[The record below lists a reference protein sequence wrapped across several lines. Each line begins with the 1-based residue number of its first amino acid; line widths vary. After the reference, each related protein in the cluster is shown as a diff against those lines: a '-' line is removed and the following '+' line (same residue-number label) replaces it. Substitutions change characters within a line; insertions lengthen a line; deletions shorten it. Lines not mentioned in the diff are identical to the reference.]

1 MAWVFSHK
9 SFLTKSFSPK
19 SWEFGD
25 VAPDVAV
32 IARGGAVQL
41 KRIYDAKVTAYGA
54 ASVTRAG
61 RVTAVGEDFWPQI
74 VVIPAQGYARGKAAT
89 TRANNAQASAA
100 ATCYA
105 GHTTCRSYSA
115 PLDATA
121 AAMGYAISAS
131 HLTHYANPTY
141 AASSSAA
148 LRGNVAITSGNDATA
163 RGQKRLT
170 TKQIVALTRL

>member
-1 MAWVFSHK
+1 VFQSK
-9 SFLTKSFSPK
+9 SFLPKSFSPK

-25 VAPDVAV
+25 LVPAED
-32 IARGGAVQL
+32 ARTAGGTVQL
-41 KRIYDAKVTAYGA
+41 KRIHDAKVTAYGA

-61 RVTAVGEDFWPQI
+61 RITAVGEDFWPQI
-74 VVIPAQGYARGKAAT
+74 VVIPAQGYARGKAAA
-89 TRANNAQASAA
+89 TRTNNAQASAA

-105 GHTTCRSYSA
+105 GHTTCQSYA
-115 PLDATA
+115 ATLDASA
-121 AAMGYAISAS
+121 AATGYALSAS
-131 HLTHYANPTY
+131 HLTHYADPAY
-141 AASSSAA
+141 AASSSAS